1 MDKGALQRPP
11 GGTNKRQGAFRSRW
25 QSFLLSLANYGDIVR
40 VQTGGAQ
47 HAVPVFQSHC
57 ILRASIIRRPAGTEA
72 LPLPLSDVATQK
84 SAGSGMRCRLARV
97 VFLVAVFATPLALQP
112 SEPDASRIAQILR
125 DAGRSLEAG
134 NAASFL
140 FYFDRK
146 RFAAYSAL
154 ESDVDALTRHSEI
167 ASSTEVT
174 KVEAEGDAYL
184 VEVDWILRLR
194 PISTFGDV
202 DTRRKLLKLR
212 FERVK
217 DKWKIVKLQPI
228 EFFRAR

>member
-1 MDKGALQRPP
+1 MRGGVSCGLAARGKSHGGAKNGDCHQF
-11 GGTNKRQGAFRSRW
+11 AFYHDPRNTV
-25 QSFLLSLANYGDIVR
+25 LSLKRIGWLYPIFRD
-40 VQTGGAQ
+40 
-47 HAVPVFQSHC
+47 
-57 ILRASIIRRPAGTEA
+57 LRFYHG
-72 LPLPLSDVATQK
+72 LPTLL
-84 SAGSGMRCRLARV
+84 L
-97 VFLVAVFATPLALQP
+97 FLVAVFATPLAPRPTP
-112 SEPDASRIAQILR
+112 SDAGRIAQILR

-146 RFAAYSAL
+146 RFADYSAL
-154 ESDVDALTRHSEI
+154 ESDVDALTRRSEI

-174 KVEAEGDAYL
+174 KVEAEGEAYL

-202 DTRRKLLKLR
+202 DTRRKVLKLR
-212 FERVK
+212 LERVK
-217 DKWKIVKLQPI
+217 DRWKIVKLQPI

>member
-1 MDKGALQRPP
+1 
-11 GGTNKRQGAFRSRW
+11 
-25 QSFLLSLANYGDIVR
+25 
-40 VQTGGAQ
+40 
-47 HAVPVFQSHC
+47 
-57 ILRASIIRRPAGTEA
+57 
-72 LPLPLSDVATQK
+72 
-84 SAGSGMRCRLARV
+84 MRCGLAYALA
-97 VFLVAVFATPLALQP
+97 LVAVFATPPSLRP
-112 SEPDASRIAQILR
+112 SESDAGRIAQILR

-146 RFAAYSAL
+146 RFADYSAL
-154 ESDVDALTRHSEI
+154 ESDVDALTRQSEI

-174 KVEAEGDAYL
+174 NVEAEGDAYL

-212 FERVK
+212 LERVK

-228 EFFRAR
+228 EFFRAM

>member
-1 MDKGALQRPP
+1 
-11 GGTNKRQGAFRSRW
+11 
-25 QSFLLSLANYGDIVR
+25 
-40 VQTGGAQ
+40 
-47 HAVPVFQSHC
+47 
-57 ILRASIIRRPAGTEA
+57 
-72 LPLPLSDVATQK
+72 
-84 SAGSGMRCRLARV
+84 MRCGLACV
-97 VFLVAVFATPLALQP
+97 LTLLLGLVCSLSPQA
-112 SEPDASRIAQILR
+112 SESDAGKIAQILR

-140 FYFDRK
+140 YYFDRK
-146 RFAAYSAL
+146 RFAGYSAL
-154 ESDVDALTRHSEI
+154 ESDVDALTRQSEI

-194 PISTFGDV
+194 PISGLGNV

-228 EFFRAR
+228 EFFRAM

>member
-1 MDKGALQRPP
+1 MRGGVSCGLAARGKSHGGAKN
-11 GGTNKRQGAFRSRW
+11 GGCHQFASHHDPRNT
-25 QSFLLSLANYGDIVR
+25 LLSLKRIGWLYPIFSD
-40 VQTGGAQ
+40 
-47 HAVPVFQSHC
+47 
-57 ILRASIIRRPAGTEA
+57 LRFYHG
-72 LPLPLSDVATQK
+72 PLAYV
-84 SAGSGMRCRLARV
+84 LA
-97 VFLVAVFATPLALQP
+97 LVAVFATPPSLRP
-112 SEPDASRIAQILR
+112 SESDASRIAQILR

-140 FYFDRK
+140 FYFDRN
-146 RFAAYSAL
+146 RFADYSAL

-174 KVEAEGDAYL
+174 NVEAEGEAYL

-194 PISTFGDV
+194 PISAFGGI

-212 FERVK
+212 FERIK
-217 DKWKIVKLQPI
+217 DRWKIVKLQPI

>member
-1 MDKGALQRPP
+1 MAGCTRFFAAFASTAGCRRTCSFWRRSWPPLSRRSPLHLTPP
-11 GGTNKRQGAFRSRW
+11 GW
-25 QSFLLSLANYGDIVR
+25 
-40 VQTGGAQ
+40 
-47 HAVPVFQSHC
+47 
-57 ILRASIIRRPAGTEA
+57 LRN
-72 LPLPLSDVATQK
+72 
-84 SAGSGMRCRLARV
+84 
-97 VFLVAVFATPLALQP
+97 
-112 SEPDASRIAQILR
+112 LR

-140 FYFDRK
+140 FYFDHE
-146 RFAAYSAL
+146 RFADYSAL

-174 KVEAEGDAYL
+174 NVEAEGEAYL

-194 PISTFGDV
+194 PISALGGI

-212 FERVK
+212 FERIK
-217 DKWKIVKLQPI
+217 DRWKIVKLQPI

>member
-1 MDKGALQRPP
+1 M
-11 GGTNKRQGAFRSRW
+11 GTATNSLSIMAPETAT
-25 QSFLLSLANYGDIVR
+25 LSLKRIGWLYPIFRNLHFHHG
-40 VQTGGAQ
+40 
-47 HAVPVFQSHC
+47 
-57 ILRASIIRRPAGTEA
+57 L
-72 LPLPLSDVATQK
+72 LPHLL
-84 SAGSGMRCRLARV
+84 
-97 VFLVAVFATPLALQP
+97 FLVAVFATPLAPQP
-112 SEPDASRIAQILR
+112 AESDAGKIAQILR

-146 RFAAYSAL
+146 RFADYSGL
-154 ESDVDALTRHSEI
+154 ESDVDALTRRSEI
-167 ASSTEVT
+167 ASSTEVM

-194 PISTFGDV
+194 PISTFGSV

-217 DKWKIVKLQPI
+217 DKWKIVKLRPI
-228 EFFRAR
+228 EFFRAM

>member
-1 MDKGALQRPP
+1 MDKGALGRADERH
-11 GGTNKRQGAFRSRW
+11 GMFRNRW
-25 QSFLLSLANYGDIVR
+25 QSFLPSLKIYGDIVR
-40 VQTGGAQ
+40 VQTVGAQ

-57 ILRASIIRRPAGTEA
+57 ILRASTIRRRAARG
-72 LPLPLSDVATQK
+72 LPLPLSDVAMHK
-84 SAGSGMRCRLARV
+84 SAGGGMRCGLTHVLFLA
-97 VFLVAVFATPLALQP
+97 AVLATPLAPQ
-112 SEPDASRIAQILR
+112 SSSSDAGKIAQILR

-146 RFAAYSAL
+146 RFGDYSAL

-167 ASSTEVT
+167 ASSIEVT
-174 KVEAEGDAYL
+174 KVDAEGDAYL

-212 FERVK
+212 FERAK
-217 DKWKIVKLQPI
+217 DRWKIVKLQPI

>member
-1 MDKGALQRPP
+1 MSCGLAGVL
-11 GGTNKRQGAFRSRW
+11 T
-25 QSFLLSLANYGDIVR
+25 LLFGLVSSL
-40 VQTGGAQ
+40 
-47 HAVPVFQSHC
+47 S
-57 ILRASIIRRPAGTEA
+57 
-72 LPLPLSDVATQK
+72 
-84 SAGSGMRCRLARV
+84 
-97 VFLVAVFATPLALQP
+97 LQP
-112 SEPDASRIAQILR
+112 SEPDAGRIAQILR

-146 RFAAYSAL
+146 RFADYSAL

-228 EFFRAR
+228 EFFRAM